1 MSAHKKTAS
10 FKGFA
15 HHWLALS
22 LSVDDKW
29 HWKWQHGVRE
39 EAERG
44 RLWGNQCNRKFW
56 LNVCSYLQE
65 NSETMPLFEGLI
77 CLRLT
82 YRRNMYYRTKTR
94 LLTMIYS
101 RSWAPLFRL
110 LLFFSLKMATR
121 VAGQSAYIQ
130 YITCTKTHW
139 LAHMQTPR
147 DRPQPNH

>member
-110 LLFFSLKMATR
+110 LLFFLSQNGD
-121 VAGQSAYIQ
+121 AGSRPVSVHTVHHMHKDTLAGSHADPKRQTSA
-130 YITCTKTHW
+130 
-139 LAHMQTPR
+139 
-147 DRPQPNH
+147 